1 MGIGEWN
8 LLVARSVASG
18 VGGYSAE
25 YNGNTQ
31 CKDVTLVDRV
41 HLGGHCFLVARRHVF

>member
-8 LLVARSVASG
+8 LLVEGSIASG

-31 CKDVTLVDRV
+31 WKDV
-41 HLGGHCFLVARRHVF
+41 F